1 MAKSYGAIFL
11 LTLIVLF
18 MLQTMVMASSGSNV
32 KWSQVSFIIESTSN
46 YLLNYILYLLLSRN
60 LTKSD

>member
-32 KWSQVSFIIESTSN
+32 KWSQKRYGPGSLKRTRKFFLHSYS
-46 YLLNYILYLLLSRN
+46 
-60 LTKSD
+60 